1 MIIGIWFFIVVCI
14 VIVLGET
21 RYRCFNK
28 KEVLK
33 ENQVISKTWED
44 NIDTDMGD
52 LSAEHQVIDIQTFST
67 LRQEEYSKI
76 L

>member
-1 MIIGIWFFIVVCI
+1 MTIGIWFFTILCI

-21 RYRCFNK
+21 RYRRFNK
-28 KEVLK
+28 KEFL
-33 ENQVISKTWED
+33 EQNQVISKTWED

-52 LSAEHQVIDIQTFST
+52 LSAEHQVIDVQTFRE
-67 LRQEEYSKI
+67 LQREEYSKI